1 MKAIKISGSAGF
13 LSAAGRPGGWLVSED
28 GQGESEYI
36 LMIFCMTVAVFGL
49 KMFNFVLNKAYLDAM
64 NSIRKW

>member
-1 MKAIKISGSAGF
+1 MRDIN
-13 LSAAGRPGGWLVSED
+13 LSESDEFSRRAAGNFWVSD
-28 GQGESEYI
+28 TAQGESEYI

-49 KMFNFVLNKAYLDAM
+49 QMFNFVLNKAYLDAM

>member
-1 MKAIKISGSAGF
+1 